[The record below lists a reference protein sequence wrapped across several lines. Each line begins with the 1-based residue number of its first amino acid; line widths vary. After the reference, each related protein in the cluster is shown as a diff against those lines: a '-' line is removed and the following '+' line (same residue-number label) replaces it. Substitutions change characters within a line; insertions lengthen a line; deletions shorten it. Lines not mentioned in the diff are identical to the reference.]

1 MLLRTEYKSK
11 KEQILIQP
19 NDKILAIGSCFAD
32 EMSKNFQSHNW
43 NILTNP
49 HGILF
54 NPASILTC
62 IQDIENSKIYTN
74 KEIFNWEGLFRSF
87 NHHGAFSATNID
99 TFLAQIND
107 SISQART
114 FAQNANWCIISLGTA
129 WVYRYLSTN
138 EIVANCHKI
147 QQSSFQHELLPSSLI
162 ESMLKSMVDALLSLN
177 PEMRII
183 FTVSPVRYL
192 KDGFVENSRSK
203 AHLLHALHQV
213 LDNNP
218 EVKYFP
224 SFEIFLD
231 DLRDYRFVAED
242 LVHPNKLAIDYIWE
256 KFIET
261 YFSSDSMAYAK
272 EMKKWYSMKNH
283 RILHAET
290 DAHKDFIKKLEN
302 YTEELK
308 SKYPFAVFV

>member
-11 KEQILIQP
+11 QELISIKP

-32 EMSKNFQSHNW
+32 EMSMKFQAHNW

-54 NPASILTC
+54 NPASIMAC
-62 IQDIENSKIYTN
+62 IQDIEKSKIYSSSQ
-74 KEIFNWEGLFRSF
+74 IFQSEGLFHSF
-87 NHHGAFSATNID
+87 KHHGAFSSPNMD
-99 TFLAQIND
+99 VCLSQINE
-107 SISQART
+107 SITQARA
-114 FAQNANWCIISLGTA
+114 FAQHADWCIISLGSA
-129 WVYRYLSTN
+129 WVYRDLVTN

-147 QQSSFQHELLPSSLI
+147 SQLSFQKELLPSVLI
-162 ESMLKSMVDALLSLN
+162 ESMLKSMVDALQSLN

-192 KDGFVENSRSK
+192 KDGFIENNRSK

-213 LDNNP
+213 LDKNP
-218 EVKYFP
+218 ILKYFP

-256 KFIET
+256 KFTES
-261 YFSSDSMAYAK
+261 FFNNDSLLYTK
-272 EMKKWYSMKNH
+272 EMKKWNSMRNH
-283 RILHAET
+283 RILHPET
-290 DAHKDFIKKLEN
+290 ETHKNFIKKLED
-302 YTEELK
+302 YTKELK
-308 SKYPFAVFV
+308 SKYPFADFV

>member
-11 KEQILIQP
+11 KELISIKP

-32 EMSKNFQSHNW
+32 EMSMKFQAHNW

-74 KEIFNWEGLFRSF
+74 KEIFHREGLFRSF

-99 TFLAQIND
+99 TFLAQINN

-114 FAQNANWCIISLGTA
+114 FAKHADWCIISIGSA

-138 EIVANCHKI
+138 AIVANCHKI
-147 QQSSFQHELLPSSLI
+147 PQSSFQKELLPSTLI
-162 ESMLKSMVDALLSLN
+162 ESMLMSMIEALHNIN
-177 PEMRII
+177 PEMRLI
-183 FTVSPVRYL
+183 FTISPVRYL
-192 KDGFVENSRSK
+192 KDGFIENSRSK

-218 EVKYFP
+218 ELKYFP

-242 LVHPNKLAIDYIWE
+242 LVHPNQLAIDYIWE
-256 KFIET
+256 KFTES
-261 YFSSDSMAYAK
+261 FFHNDSLLYAK